1 MCGEPGLGGRSDS
14 RERREVGTGPGRVA
28 AAPEK
33 WRFLF
38 QLIYLFIFLKRG
50 VDICAQ
56 IFTAALF
63 TVAKTRKQPKCLSA
77 DKYIKKMW
85 CICIQ

>member
-1 MCGEPGLGGRSDS
+1 MSLAESIGQKSTSCFSQASEAS
-14 RERREVGTGPGRVA
+14 R
-28 AAPEK
+28 EK